1 MHSTE
6 SAYSSSWTCATIYII
21 WGCTY
26 GVKFIVTHSHV
37 DNHVVKYRWKI
48 LIMYMPQEQLLTHRL
63 LSARS
68 AYSSSWT
75 CANIH
80 IIWACS
86 YADPGSREASVKT
99 AWDPFG
105 IVCESYAVLVKVT
118 QFLLGWLSLAH
129 DPIFG
134 KRGRAFTNRKPIV
147 YRPCMMFCVSL
158 FYESM
163 HMGSSQVCIFL
174 YAILVLTL
182 RFNMIFWFTKRNMC
196 MCLRMVLPVH
206 Q

>member
-1 MHSTE
+1 ME
-6 SAYSSSWTCATIYII
+6 D
-21 WGCTY
+21 
-26 GVKFIVTHSHV
+26 FDHV
-37 DNHVVKYRWKI
+37 HAKKMTFDTSI
-48 LIMYMPQEQLLTHRL
+48 A
-63 LSARS
+63 LSQS

-86 YADPGSREASVKT
+86 YADLASREASVKQLG
-99 AWDPFG
+99 AHS
-105 IVCESYAVLVKVT
+105 VSSVKVT
-118 QFLLGWLSLAH
+118 QFLPGCFSLAH

-134 KRGRAFTNRKPIV
+134 KRGRAKPIV
-147 YRPCMMFCVSL
+147 YQPCMIFCVSL

-163 HMGSSQVCIFL
+163 HMGSSQVCIFI
-174 YAILVLTL
+174 YVIPVLTL
-182 RFNMIFWFTKRNMC
+182 RLNMFFWFTKRNMC